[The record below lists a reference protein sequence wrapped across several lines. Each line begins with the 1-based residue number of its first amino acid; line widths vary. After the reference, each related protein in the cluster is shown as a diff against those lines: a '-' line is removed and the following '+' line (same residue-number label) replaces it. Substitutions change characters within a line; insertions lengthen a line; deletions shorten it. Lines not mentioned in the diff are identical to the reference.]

1 MTDAAA
7 SGTSAPVRFGLIGV
21 DSSHALQFTRLLGD
35 DRTGRVRD
43 GTVVSAWQGPTSAD
57 FPPSRDR
64 NEPNARALAESGVAL
79 LDSPEAVADASDALL
94 LVSSDVRTRH
104 EQFARI
110 ASFGK
115 PVYVDTRFAADP
127 DDARRML
134 RQADDAG
141 CLVLS
146 GSPKRFTPAF
156 RALPTAEVESIELR
170 GPLVVQPGH
179 PGLAWYG
186 VHLVD
191 LAVATFGPACALIEP
206 LGSGVRLQW
215 PDGRTATL
223 SGPADWDPWTRGRA
237 QTPAGAVEFEIESS
251 EDMLIGL
258 LESVVRSCRS
268 GRPNIDP
275 AEILAIS
282 DIVSEGSAALSSRSP
297 IALTTERQR
306 PGAR

>member
-7 SGTSAPVRFGLIGV
+7 VIRFGLIGV

-35 DRTGRVRD
+35 GRTGRVS
-43 GTVVSAWQGPTSAD
+43 GGMVTSAWRGPASAD

-64 NEPNARALAESGVAL
+64 NEPNAQALADSGVNL
-79 LDSPEAVADASDALL
+79 LESPEAVADASDALL
-94 LVSSDVRTRH
+94 LVSSDARTRL
-104 EQFARI
+104 EQFSRV

-134 RQADDAG
+134 RRADEAG

-146 GSPKRFTPAF
+146 GSPKRFTPEF
-156 RALPTAEVESIELR
+156 RVVSATYIDSIELR

-191 LAVATFGPACALIEP
+191 LAVAIFGSGCALIEP
-206 LGSGVRLQW
+206 HGNGVRLIW
-215 PDGRTATL
+215 PDGRSATL
-223 SGPADWDPWTRGRA
+223 AGPEEWDPWTRGRA
-237 QTPAGAVEFEIESS
+237 QTPGGSMEFAIESS
-251 EDMLIGL
+251 EGMLAGL
-258 LESVVRSCRS
+258 LESVVQSCRD
-268 GRPNIDP
+268 GRTNIDP
-275 AEILAIS
+275 SEILGIS
-282 DIVSEGSAALSSRSP
+282 EVVAAGSAVLSSRVP
-297 IALTTERQR
+297 LALTAQRQFPDTR
-306 PGAR
+306 